1 MTPKPATYRPS
12 YQREY
17 LVDRSFQLK
26 YALIFGSAACA
37 VALVGG
43 AVMYGTLQASIR
55 ELSLPPELWR
65 QVSDSIPQLLAAV
78 VATAVVMGVVI
89 GLFALVLTH
98 RVAGPIYVM
107 TRYIAVLAEGHFP
120 KMRRLRA
127 SDEFRDLFDLF
138 QKSVEF
144 IRTRDV
150 ADAFRIEEAIAKLAP
165 LATTAEGKAAI
176 DALKALRDRK
186 RAIAERADL
195 DGHTV
200 FASPDAPAVTVPPPS
215 AKNLPS

>member
-1 MTPKPATYRPS
+1 MTSKPPTYRPT

-17 LVDRSFQLK
+17 LVDRGFQLK
-26 YALIFGSAACA
+26 YALIFGAAACA

-43 AVMYGTLQASIR
+43 AAMYGVLQGSIR

-65 QVSDSIPQLLAAV
+65 QLSDSVPEMIGAV
-78 VATAVVMGVVI
+78 VATALVMGVVI

-165 LATTAEGKAAI
+165 QANTAEARSAI
-176 DALKALRDRK
+176 EALKALRDRK
-186 RAIAERADL
+186 RAIAERSDL

-215 AKNLPS
+215 PKNLPS

>member
-1 MTPKPATYRPS
+1 MTTPPNYRPA
-12 YQREY
+12 YKREY
-17 LVDRSFQLK
+17 LVDRGFQLK
-26 YALIFGSAACA
+26 YALIFGAAAFA

-43 AVMYGTLQASIR
+43 AVMYGALQSTIR
-55 ELSLPPELWR
+55 ELVLPPELWR
-65 QVSDSIPQLLAAV
+65 QLSDSAV
-78 VATAVVMGVVI
+78 HMVATVIGTSVAIGVVI

-107 TRYIAVLAEGHFP
+107 TRYIAVLADGHFP
-120 KMRRLRA
+120 KMRKLRS
-127 SDEFRDLFDLF
+127 SDEFKELFDLF

-150 ADAFRIEEAIAKLAP
+150 ADAFRLEEAIAKLSP
-165 LATTAEGKAAI
+165 NATSPEARSAI

-186 RAIAERADL
+186 RSTAARADL
-195 DGHTV
+195 DAHTV
-200 FASPDAPAVTVPPPS
+200 YATPDAPAVVPAPS